1 MRKVS
6 RRLVLTFLIAAAA
19 PGCTSL
25 RLQHSITSQAT
36 TLSDLHYQQVL
47 NNLAM
52 FAANPYA
59 MPAHVAIRDGSAQI
73 QDFGQATSGLDIAG
87 AVKTSLGLTGS
98 RTVVEQWGVSPVT
111 DDIEVRI
118 IQVAYQRAL
127 GWPVVMDYDTAND
140 LARELCKQTAETSD
154 IDQRNDFLG
163 TENFREEFARLFA
176 QQQFPDFEGAQSSE
190 KKLAVLETT
199 RDRSLL
205 IDVLIQSKFLSSNS
219 AEIILKEEEYDPDP
233 SLSKLRPEAYNPRF
247 YARDPNQLPRS
258 AEEAAQQNE
267 LIRYCTALALN
278 ARQEVKDTQ
287 DDLLHINPGWFGTGT
302 KHDVPHDACYV
313 GRYKDRY
320 AWVCAYGLR
329 DLTQFT
335 IAILKFSDLIKERT
349 VLTVPGG
356 PRFTPAGGR

>member
-1 MRKVS
+1 MSKAGRL
-6 RRLVLTFLIAAAA
+6 LVLSSLIAVVSL
-19 PGCTSL
+19 GCTSV
-25 RLQHSITSQAT
+25 RLQHSITRQAT

-52 FAANPYA
+52 FSCNPYA

-73 QDFGQATSGLDIAG
+73 QDFGQAASGLDIAG
-87 AVKTSLGLTGS
+87 AVTTSLGLTGS

-127 GWPVVMDYDTAND
+127 GWPVVMDYDTTND

-163 TENFREEFARLFA
+163 TEHFREEFARLVARQHFPEFA
-176 QQQFPDFEGAQSSE
+176 GARSSE
-190 KKLAVLETT
+190 EKRTVLETT

-205 IDVLIQSKFLSSNS
+205 IDVLIQDRFVSSNS

-233 SLSKLRPEAYNPRF
+233 TLSRLRPQAYNPRF
-247 YARDPNQLPRS
+247 YAPDPNKPLSDQ
-258 AEEAAQQNE
+258 EAAQQNE
-267 LIRYCTALALN
+267 LIRYFTALALY
-278 ARQEVKDTQ
+278 ARQEVKNTQ
-287 DDLLHINPGWFGTGT
+287 DDLLAIHAGWFGTGS
-302 KHDVPHDACYV
+302 KREVPPDACYV

-320 AWVCAYGLR
+320 AWVRRDGLR

-335 IAILKFSDLIKERT
+335 IAILGFSDLIKERT